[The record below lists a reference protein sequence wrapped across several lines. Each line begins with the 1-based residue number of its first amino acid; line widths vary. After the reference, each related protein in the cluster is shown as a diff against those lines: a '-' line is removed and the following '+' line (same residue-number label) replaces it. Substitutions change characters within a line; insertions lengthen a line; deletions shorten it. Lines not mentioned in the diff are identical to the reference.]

1 MANIRRR
8 SMMLMEGH
16 SSLAFRIIVS
26 EEAEVARKLFANA
39 AYQTRASFD
48 HLVGAGEQRWRHSE
62 AEYPCRRVIDNKLEL
77 GGLHNRQ
84 VRRFCTLEDATSI
97 DTDLT
102 IRIRQAGS
110 VAHQPAD
117 FDIFTRPIRGRDR
130 IARRQEDQLDTS
142 ADKKGAA
149 ADENRVGSLTRKC
162 CEGRIDVL
170 AGADVENLDLQS
182 HGARSRVHVSQY
194 RLGVCVCRIDEHG
207 NATSCG
213 YELAQEFQPFCYQLI
228 TEKIDARRVAARSSE
243 AGDKTQP
250 DRVFRDGKDDRDRRG
265 SGLGRQRR
273 VGTSGRGDNGDL
285 PPNQLGR

>member
-39 AYQTRASFD
+39 AYQTRAASFD

-62 AEYPCRRVIDNKLEL
+62 AEYPCRRVIDDKLEL

-110 VAHQPAD
+110 VAHQSAD
-117 FDIFTRPIRGRDR
+117 FGIFTRPIRGRDR
-130 IARRQEDQLDTS
+130 MARRQKDQLDTS
-142 ADKKGAA
+142 AD
-149 ADENRVGSLTRKC
+149 
-162 CEGRIDVL
+162 
-170 AGADVENLDLQS
+170 
-182 HGARSRVHVSQY
+182 
-194 RLGVCVCRIDEHG
+194 
-207 NATSCG
+207 
-213 YELAQEFQPFCYQLI
+213 
-228 TEKIDARRVAARSSE
+228 
-243 AGDKTQP
+243 
-250 DRVFRDGKDDRDRRG
+250 
-265 SGLGRQRR
+265 
-273 VGTSGRGDNGDL
+273 
-285 PPNQLGR
+285 